1 MFAFYACVFFFYYSY
16 GKDDDLNSG
25 CSYTAVY
32 NMQEFIQIHWC
43 IFILLRQGRVLCR
56 TLGLPEEE
64 QQQEGEEAPP
74 APQQGIFY
82 VHTDSIK
89 YEQYIRVWCKFVI
102 VIIKNIKQ
110 MA

>member
-1 MFAFYACVFFFYYSY
+1 M
-16 GKDDDLNSG
+16 
-25 CSYTAVY
+25 
-32 NMQEFIQIHWC
+32 
-43 IFILLRQGRVLCR
+43 LCR

-89 YEQYIRVWCKFVI
+89 YEQYIRVWRKFVI
-102 VIIKNIKQ
+102 VIVKNINRWLKLCVIIISQ
-110 MA
+110 LKPPISELNIIMMLCFLFR

>member
-1 MFAFYACVFFFYYSY
+1 
-16 GKDDDLNSG
+16 
-25 CSYTAVY
+25 
-32 NMQEFIQIHWC
+32 MQEFIQIHWC
-43 IFILLRQGRVLCR
+43 IFILLQQGLVLCR

-89 YEQYIRVWCKFVI
+89 YEQYIRVWRKFVI
-102 VIIKNIKQ
+102 VIVKNINRWLKLCVIIISQ
-110 MA
+110 LKPPISELNIIMMLCFLFR